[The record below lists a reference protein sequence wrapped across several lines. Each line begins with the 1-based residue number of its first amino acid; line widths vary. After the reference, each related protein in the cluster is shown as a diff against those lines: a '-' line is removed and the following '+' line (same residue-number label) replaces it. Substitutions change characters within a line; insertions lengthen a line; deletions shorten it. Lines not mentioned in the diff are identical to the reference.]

1 LKDIRQR
8 LLATFQIEHRDHVE
22 QIRSFLA
29 TVASGAVEPAGIELD
44 EAFRRAHSLKGAAR
58 AVDLS
63 AVEGLAHR
71 LETLFSRV
79 RQGALLLDNNVATV
93 VAQVLDA
100 SEDCVADTG
109 GNRPSPRF
117 ELSLRAIERVLGMQ
131 PDAHARPQA
140 SVPEPESVPA
150 APVPAFEPIETVRI
164 AARSFDGLLRSAG
177 GLISE
182 SLRQSQ
188 ATERLYGIAKQLAL
202 MEKETEAVHRSAAA
216 SFRRNLAA
224 PEFSRAEAAREFAR
238 VSSCLQSVRRET
250 VSLARQTSAVRR
262 LQQRSNWTVRR
273 LGSQLQQDVW
283 QALMLPAE
291 GLLEG
296 YRKMIRDLARD
307 ESKEIE
313 FRVISTGV
321 HADRRVLEA
330 LKDPLMHLLRNTISH
345 GIEAPGERLA
355 KAKPAT
361 GLVTLRI
368 EAEGQRLTIT
378 VEDDGKGVDL
388 KRVAE
393 VAVREGILPETQ
405 ASELSPQE
413 LSRLLFRPGFSTSR
427 SVTKLAGRGMGL
439 SVVYEAVRRLQ
450 GDVDIQPAD
459 GGGTRIRV
467 SVPLSISTHKLL
479 LVSCGV
485 QSFAIPIHAI
495 ERLHRLRPGSVGVV
509 EGKPVFVIDNQ
520 PVPLFSMQH
529 LVNPENSRSPSAA
542 ASVKTLE
549 VMVLRSRGKR
559 VAITVDAFLRET
571 DAVIL
576 DLGPAAPP
584 NGKVSG
590 GILLEDGSIAFVLN
604 VTELLENPV
613 HQEPTALLPARDPVR
628 ERAAIS
634 ILVVDDSLTTRTLE
648 KSILEA
654 HGYKVRVAVDG
665 LDALEKLRTQ
675 TADLVIS
682 DIQMPRLDGFGLL
695 QALKKDPRLT
705 RIPVIMVTSLDR
717 PEDQERGLSLGA
729 GAYIVKR
736 KFDQAELLSAIRQ
749 ML

>member
-1 LKDIRQR
+1 LKDIQQR

-29 TVASGAVEPAGIELD
+29 TVASGAVQPAGIELE

-79 RQGALLLDNNVATV
+79 RQGALLLDGNVATV
-93 VAQVLDA
+93 IAQVLDA
-100 SEDCVADTG
+100 SEDCVAAPG
-109 GNRPSPRF
+109 ENRPSPRF
-117 ELSLRAIERVLGMQ
+117 ESSLRAIERVLGMQ
-131 PDAHARPQA
+131 PEARAIPQP
-140 SVPEPESVPA
+140 SMPEP
-150 APVPAFEPIETVRI
+150 APLPSFEPLETVRI

-177 GLISE
+177 GLIGE
-182 SLRQSQ
+182 SLRQNQ
-188 ATERLYGIAKQLAL
+188 VTEHLYGIGKQLTL
-202 MEKETEAVHRSAAA
+202 MEKETETVYRGAAA
-216 SFRRNLAA
+216 SFRRNLASR
-224 PEFSRAEAAREFAR
+224 EFSRMEAARDFAR
-238 VSSCLQSVRRET
+238 VSACLQSVRRDA

-262 LQQRSNWTVRR
+262 LQQHSTRTVRR

-313 FRVISTGV
+313 FRVVSTGV

-330 LKDPLMHLLRNTISH
+330 LKDPLMHLLRNTVSH
-345 GIEAPGERLA
+345 GIEAPAERLA

-393 VAVREGILPETQ
+393 VAVKEGIWSETQ

-450 GDVDIQPAD
+450 GDVDIQPANPN

-479 LVSCGV
+479 LVSCGE
-485 QSFAIPIHAI
+485 QRFAIPIHAI

-509 EGKPVFVIDNQ
+509 EGKPVVVVDRQ
-520 PVPLFSMQH
+520 PVPLFRMHH
-529 LVNPENSRSPSAA
+529 LVGTPAIANSA
-542 ASVKTLE
+542 KTLE
-549 VMVLRSRGKR
+549 VMILRSRGKR
-559 VAITVDAFLRET
+559 VAIAVDAFLRET

-613 HQEPTALLPARDPVR
+613 HQELKSLQPARPPER
-628 ERAAIS
+628 EKSAIS

-654 HGYKVRVAVDG
+654 HGYKVLIAVDG
-665 LDALEKLRTQ
+665 IDALDKLRTQ
-675 TADLVIS
+675 IPDLVIS

-695 QALKKDPRLT
+695 QALKKDPRLA

-749 ML
+749 IL